1 MASFSNDVKGEI
13 CRSITDSDKK
23 YACLYGIMLYSRHL
37 SKSRISIHTESDRF
51 FELVKQLLK
60 SVFGDN
66 VIYDTEIILRKSGA
80 RVFYVN
86 ISDKRS
92 LKKIYETYSIEPDNR
107 EINMKNVVNNSLNSF
122 LAGVFFVCGSVTD
135 PNKEYHLEFTV
146 TDDTL
151 YSDLDKILSGLGVAS
166 GKAERK
172 NNTVLYIKDSENIE
186 DILTFIGA
194 QQCTIDLM
202 NIKIYKDVRNKANR
216 IANCDNANIN
226 KVINTASKQI
236 RDINIIRDAGKFNM
250 LTEELKE
257 AAEMR
262 LMYPE
267 YSLLEIGESLSKPI
281 GRSGVTRR
289 FQKIAAIAERII
301 RDGENIGE

>member
-37 SKSRISIHTESDRF
+37 SESCISVHTESDRF

-66 VIYDTEIILRKSGA
+66 VIYNTEIVLRKNGA

-86 ISDKRS
+86 ISDKQS
-92 LKKIYETYSIEPDNR
+92 LKKIYRTYNIEPDNR
-107 EINMKNVVNNSLNSF
+107 EINMKNIVNNSLNSF

-146 TDDTL
+146 PTDPL
-151 YSDLDKILSGLGVAS
+151 YSDLYKILSGLGVAS

-172 NNTVLYIKDSENIE
+172 NNTVLYIKDSESIE

-226 KVINTASKQI
+226 KVINAASKQI
-236 RDINIIRDAGKFNM
+236 RDINIIRDAGKFNT
-250 LTEELKE
+250 LNEELKE